1 MEFEPQ
7 RSRAYEKNNSYWDAG
22 NVHIQRVE
30 MTYNA
35 EADTLAP
42 ELFKRGEV
50 DEATI
55 GANIVTE
62 WMTADD
68 TKDITLPPQPDPT
81 YTYYYGFCY
90 VPAFDAEYNPEA
102 WVKAIDNENFRQSLY
117 WGLDRVKARMA
128 TMPYNTENFLVTTIT
143 PVQWCPIDGTD
154 YTELDPIAEITNRDN
169 FSFDEAKAL
178 EYKAKAVEELTA
190 EGVEFPIKV
199 YMPYN
204 PASSGWDQEVQVVK
218 QQLEDLLGSDYVEI
232 TIEAGPSTGF
242 LADVRRTGKYGF
254 MKLNNGASDYDPQAW
269 TVAFS
274 EGNSWT
280 FLDAAVG
287 PNVQA
292 LAKEYLEL
300 LNKAKSITSLSVERY
315 QAFAEAEKFLLEHA
329 LVIPFTADST
339 GYVAAKVN
347 PFEKMHNSDGGWK
360 YARVLTEPM
369 TIEQYN
375 ACYEDWLVA
384 REESRK

>member
-1 MEFEPQ
+1 
-7 RSRAYEKNNSYWDAG
+7 
-22 NVHIQRVE
+22 
-30 MTYNA
+30 
-35 EADTLAP
+35 
-42 ELFKRGEV
+42 
-50 DEATI
+50 
-55 GANIVTE
+55 
-62 WMTADD
+62 
-68 TKDITLPPQPDPT
+68 
-81 YTYYYGFCY
+81 
-90 VPAFDAEYNPEA
+90 
-102 WVKAIDNENFRQSLY
+102 
-117 WGLDRVKARMA
+117 
-128 TMPYNTENFLVTTIT
+128 
-143 PVQWCPIDGTD
+143 
-154 YTELDPIAEITNRDN
+154 
-169 FSFDEAKAL
+169 
-178 EYKAKAVEELTA
+178 
-190 EGVEFPIKV
+190 
-199 YMPYN
+199 
-204 PASSGWDQEVQVVK
+204 
-218 QQLEDLLGSDYVEI
+218 
-232 TIEAGPSTGF
+232 
-242 LADVRRTGKYGF
+242 